1 MDDAMTTIMDDM
13 ISIKN
18 IYIDKI
24 NEEPVLCVKINE
36 IDGIFIAKFKKYFI
50 GVTDKVCYLIL
61 GEHENHIKNKS
72 FSEYEI
78 SQLFSSA
85 KASYS
90 VSLRCGCSN
99 NRLTLVLSD
108 QYDDY
113 TNKYQ
118 ISMYKN

>member
-1 MDDAMTTIMDDM
+1 MDDTMTT
-13 ISIKN
+13 IKN

-24 NEEPVLCVKINE
+24 NEEPVLVLCVRINN

-50 GVTDKVCYLIL
+50 GVTDKVCYFIL
-61 GEHENHIKNKS
+61 GEHENHIKNKN

-85 KASYS
+85 KAKTLYS
-90 VSLRCGCSN
+90 VSLGCGCSDN
-99 NRLTLVLSD
+99 KLTLILFD
-108 QYDDY
+108 KYDDY
-113 TNKYQ
+113 TNEYQ